1 MDIPSQMMIGSL
13 ESVTPAEETKA
24 NSDLD
29 MEEFL
34 YIISNA
40 MSMPSLDGGSGGGGN
55 ETDYIGQM
63 VQFGMLDQMQALTET
78 MQTTMLMTQ
87 QQQALS
93 MVGKEV
99 SLKTEADQLEKGVVE
114 KVRFDSGYAT
124 IQVNGKTYS
133 MNAIVE
139 AGPASAE

>member
-1 MDIPSQMMIGSL
+1 MNVPSQMTIGSL
-13 ESVTPAEETKA
+13 EKVVPENETKK

-29 MEEFL
+29 MEQFL

-40 MSMPSLDGGSGGGGN
+40 MSMPSLDGGSGGGGG

-63 VQFGMLDQMQALTET
+63 VQFGMLDSMQELTKT

-87 QQQALS
+87 QQQALG

-99 SLKTEADQLEKGVVE
+99 SLKTEEDQLVKGVVE
-114 KVRFDSGYAT
+114 KVKFDSGYAT

-133 MNAIVE
+133 LNNIVE
-139 AGPASAE
+139 VGAASD

>member
-1 MDIPSQMMIGSL
+1 MDIPSQMTIGSL
-13 ESVTPAEETKA
+13 ENVVPGEETKQ

-29 MEEFL
+29 MEQFL

-40 MSMPSLDGGSGGGGN
+40 MSMPSLDGSSGSGGG

-63 VQFGMLDQMQALTET
+63 VQFGMLDSMQELTET

-87 QQQALS
+87 QQQALG
-93 MVGKEV
+93 MVGKQV
-99 SLKTEADQLEKGVVE
+99 SLKTEEDQLVNGVVE

-124 IQVNGKTYS
+124 IQVNGKSYS
-133 MNAIVE
+133 LNNIVE
-139 AGPASAE
+139 VGEKSD